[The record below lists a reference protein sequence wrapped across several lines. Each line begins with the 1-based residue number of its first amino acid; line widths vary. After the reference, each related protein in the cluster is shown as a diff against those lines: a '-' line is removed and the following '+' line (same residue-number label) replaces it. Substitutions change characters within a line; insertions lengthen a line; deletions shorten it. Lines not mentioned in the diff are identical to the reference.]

1 MLNLPI
7 KILDKIV
14 SVADD
19 EQITFSNIDTLV
31 AQWDAMAKVTSRH
44 LVLFINA
51 RSIDVSDSITNFLRF
66 NGSAADYY
74 YQRLSGVDN
83 VDSAGR
89 VDGANAINL
98 PPICGANNVGTYG
111 GSMVLIP
118 HAFNTTNHKT
128 LLALGGA
135 SEFAVEAVA
144 ARWAQAAAIT
154 SVTLLEG
161 VGDDYVV
168 GSEFL
173 MGVVDER
180 YLVEEIE
187 DAAADF
193 SPTFDNI
200 PQGEGDL
207 AVVAFARS
215 DRAATWDDITHAING
230 DEVAG
235 NYNRQRLDGVGAVV
249 SASSIGDRIIG
260 IVPGDNATALVFGAL
275 VAVYSQYTNQNLPS
289 VIVNSGLH
297 ESAGPTGHL
306 RLLSGRRNN
315 VEPIN
320 KLALSPNAG
329 TDCKAGSLFS
339 LYRIPKRL
347 IDRQVLTEDTATVTF
362 ANIPQ
367 HFEALTLHVYARTDV
382 AALHDGVT
390 LVLNGDGV
398 AANYD
403 YQSLYGEAAAVGA
416 IRDPALNYLMGIIG
430 NTQGVGEYGG
440 GVALFPAYY
449 RADGHKHIIAIE
461 GRTDNRALIRSSR
474 WENNNP
480 ITSIV
485 LTPQTGPSFLPG
497 SVFELEGVLRKEGLP
512 ASAGMR
518 WG

>member
-66 NGSAADYY
+66 NGSAAMDYRY
-74 YQRLSGVDN
+74 ERLSGVFN

-98 PPICGANNVGTYG
+98 PPICGANNANLFG

-128 LLALGGA
+128 VLALGG
-135 SEFAVEAVA
+135 SCEFAVEAVA
-144 ARWAQAAAIT
+144 GRWAQAAAIT

-173 MGVVDER
+173 LGVVDER

-200 PQGEGDL
+200 PQGDGDL

-215 DRAATWDDITHAING
+215 DAGAVD
-230 DEVAG
+230 DEVLHIINDDDTAG
-235 NYNRQRLDGVGAVV
+235 NYPAQQLAAIDGATNAVNLNQEV
-249 SASSIGDRIIG
+249 G
-260 IVPGDNATALVFGAL
+260 IVSGDNATALVFGAL
-275 VAVYSQYTNQNLPS
+275 AGVYSQFTKQNQPHFLTQ
-289 VIVNSGLH
+289 SGYH
-297 ESAGPTGHL
+297 ENTGPTGEV
-306 RLLSGRRNN
+306 RVMSGRKSA

-320 KLALSPNAG
+320 KLALIPQQG
-329 TDCKAGSLFS
+329 TDFKAGSLFS
-339 LYRIPKRL
+339 LYRIPKRV
-347 IDRQVLTEDTATVTF
+347 IDRQVLTEDAATITF
-362 ANIPQ
+362 DNIPQ
-367 HFEALTLHVYARTDV
+367 YYDALILHIYARSDW
-382 AALHDGVT
+382 AAADDPVNVSFNNDLVDGNYRQQTMYGNGAAVTAFRTNVRRIYGVT
-390 LVLNGDGV
+390 
-398 AANYD
+398 AATWAD
-403 YQSLYGEAAAVGA
+403 MAFGGGSLLFPKYASNDRYKNR
-416 IRDPALNYLMGIIG
+416 ICL
-430 NTQGVGEYGG
+430 VGESDRL
-440 GVALFPAYY
+440 VSI
-449 RADGHKHIIAIE
+449 H
-461 GRTDNRALIRSSR
+461 SSR
-474 WENNNP
+474 WLNTDP
-480 ITSIV
+480 VTRID
-485 LTPQTGPSFLPG
+485 LTLFAGPNFLPG